1 MERPSQQR
9 ASDEMV
15 RLIRKLRWVGLES
28 EATGQFIWDTVDG
41 NVILLT
47 GQTDKPG
54 HDGVGESAQAAVG
67 MICSRRMR
75 SRRRAQ

>member
-1 MERPSQQR
+1 MERPSEQR
-9 ASDEMV
+9 ASDEMA

-47 GQTDKPG
+47 GQT
-54 HDGVGESAQAAVG
+54 
-67 MICSRRMR
+67 
-75 SRRRAQ
+75 